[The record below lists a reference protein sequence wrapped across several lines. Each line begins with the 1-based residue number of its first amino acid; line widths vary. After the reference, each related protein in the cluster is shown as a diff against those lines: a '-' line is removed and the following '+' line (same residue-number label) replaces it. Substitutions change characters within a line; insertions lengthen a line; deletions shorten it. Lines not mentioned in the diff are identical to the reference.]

1 MFRGV
6 YNSAAAMLV
15 QQHAVDVAANNLAN
29 AGTSG
34 FRKSTVSFKA
44 FPDAGVA
51 RQENDGS
58 SRGHREGI
66 GNIPLSVV
74 VSESSPV
81 MSPGE
86 IRETGNH
93 LECSIKGEGFFQVSD
108 GNNTWFTRSGLFT
121 LDSEGQMVTHSGLV
135 LMGDGGPIPVGDAAV
150 VSINEKGVVISDG
163 EEVGRVPLFSF
174 EAPSRLRQVGSSLL
188 AGTVASGAPVRID
201 PDQVSLVP
209 GSVEGSNVNV
219 VEEMVRM
226 LAASRAY
233 EAVSKSFEAGSEA
246 GRKMI
251 ETFGK

>member
-34 FRKSTVSFKA
+34 FRKSVVSFKA
-44 FPDAGVA
+44 FPDAGMV

-58 SRGHREGI
+58 PAGHREGI
-66 GNIPLSVV
+66 GIVPLSVV

-86 IRETGNH
+86 IRETGNP
-93 LECSIKGEGFFQVSD
+93 LECSIAGEGFFQVSD
-108 GNNTWFTRSGLFT
+108 GNNNWFTRSGLFT
-121 LDSEGQMVTHSGLV
+121 LDSEGQLVTLGGLV
-135 LMGDGGPIPVGDAAV
+135 LMGDGGPIPVGDGSS

-174 EAPSRLRQVGSSLL
+174 ELPSRLRQIGSGLL
-188 AGTVASGAPVRID
+188 AGTAASGPPVRID
-201 PDQVSLVP
+201 PDMVSLVP

-233 EAVSKSFEAGSEA
+233 EAVSKSFEADSEA